1 MDDSQVESDEESF
14 SISLSNP
21 QPADC
26 VTISP
31 DLTTITIFDDDEEI
45 SKKLTPL
52 SYPITSSLNSPGFSS
67 LTTLFYTVIAAIAI
81 FFNLQTLSCQLVA
94 LVETKNKLQHI
105 K

>member
-21 QPADC
+21 LPPDC

-31 DLTTITIFDDDEEI
+31 DLTTVTIIDDDEEI

-52 SYPITSSLNSPGFSS
+52 SYPITSSVKQILCYFFS
-67 LTTLFYTVIAAIAI
+67 Y
-81 FFNLQTLSCQLVA
+81 
-94 LVETKNKLQHI
+94 
-105 K
+105 